1 MDKRV
6 MFAAAGSGKTTY
18 IVENLTKEKRT
29 LIVTYTNSNY
39 ENLYKKITNKF
50 DGVWPDNVVLMTYF
64 SFLFKFCYKPF
75 LADLIQAKGILY
87 EPNPNR
93 NCPQTSSLYYMTKN
107 KYLYSNRLSLLLQKK
122 HVVDLIKER
131 IKKYFDEFIIDEI
144 QDIAGR
150 DFSFLEDLM
159 TSDINILL
167 VGDFY
172 QHTFDTSR
180 DGNANKKLFDD
191 KNSYE
196 QRFEVKGVCCDSDTL
211 KNSWRCSKNTCDF
224 VRENIGIEIFSN
236 RPDTDVTTIEFVSD
250 MDSIKNL
257 LNNPDIIKLHYQ
269 NSSKFGIHHKN
280 WGDTKGE
287 DHYNDVCVLLNKKT
301 MKKFNEGKLKE
312 LPQSTKNKLYV
323 AITRARGNVY
333 FVEEDVA
340 KSLLK

>member
-39 ENLYKKITNKF
+39 ENLHKKITHKF

-75 LADLIQAKGILY
+75 LADIVHAKGILY
-87 EPNPNR
+87 ESNPNMKVS
-93 NCPQTSSLYYMTKN
+93 QTSPLYYMTGGR
-107 KYLYSNRLSLLLQKK
+107 YLYSNRLSLLLQKK
-122 HVVDLIKER
+122 HVVELIKER

-172 QHTFDTSR
+172 QHTFNTSR
-180 DGNANKKLFDD
+180 DGNVNKNLFED

-211 KNSWRCSKNTCDF
+211 KSSWRCSKNTCDF
-224 VRENIGIEIFSN
+224 VRENIGIEIYSN
-236 RPDTDVTTIEFVSD
+236 RPNTDVTTIEFVSD
-250 MDSIKNL
+250 VDSVKDL
-257 LNNPDIIKLHYQ
+257 LNNPEIIKLHYQ

-287 DHYNDVCVLLNKKT
+287 DHYDDVCVLLNKTT
-301 MKKFNEGKLKE
+301 MSKFKVGKLKE

-333 FVEEDVA
+333 LVEEKLVN
-340 KSLLK
+340 SLLD